1 MKTLFCLIFLTFA
14 FPSFAQKIIKNKV
27 PKGVEGA
34 GSLSEVHI
42 YKDSLEIIGFNDIGS
57 IDFRRVITAND
68 FEADGDTAIYIST
81 DIFYGLSG
89 RISLGKFDY
98 PMKPKDKSYPIRQWQ
113 IAIIKEKFPD
123 YYNKWFKKK

>member
-14 FPSFAQKIIKNKV
+14 FPSFAQKIIKHKA

-34 GSLSEVHI
+34 GSFSEVRL
-42 YKDSLEIIGFNDIGS
+42 YKDTLQTITWNADSSLYDDRIITS
-57 IDFRRVITAND
+57 SD
-68 FEADGDTAIYIST
+68 FEADGDTAIYISKN
-81 DIFYGLSG
+81 IIYGLSG
-89 RISLGKFDY
+89 RVSLGKFDY
-98 PMKPKDKSYPIRQWQ
+98 PIKPSDKSYPIRQWQ